1 MKVCLVNQK
10 YADSKPSY
18 IPLGLGYIASVLRDS
33 GRHQIKIIDA
43 LALNLSDEEVEKQL
57 KDFGAEIV
65 GVSAVT
71 ELLESALNI
80 CKIAKRNNLISVL
93 GGPHATLLPEETLA
107 FDEVDIICIG
117 GGDYTML
124 DLCDTLENKRDLESV
139 KGIIF
144 KKTDEKG
151 EINFIKTKQREQIE
165 NLDELPFPARDLFHW
180 ELYPSYSSI
189 VRKLPCMHIM
199 SSRGCPFHCTFCS
212 SQSLWKCSKSR
223 SPKNIVDEIEHLIKE
238 YKVKEI
244 YIMDDT
250 FNSNLKRCEEICEE
264 IIKRKI
270 KISLRVQ
277 ARVFPITLKLLKL
290 MKKAGVWIIYYG
302 VESGN
307 QEILNDIKK
316 GITIKQIKDAFRM
329 AKEVGIRTFGFFMI
343 GLPKDTKETIQ
354 DTLNL
359 VLELDPDIAN
369 FTILAPYPGT
379 EVYELAIRE
388 GSINRIKPKEIF
400 KIPRYTNKNISDEE
414 LQKEL
419 KRIYKKFYMRPSY
432 MIKRLFSIRTLT
444 ELKVNIISGLPFLN
458 GENPFIVAKKWIA
471 PK

>member
-1 MKVCLVNQK
+1 MRVCLVNQK
-10 YADSKPSY
+10 YADSKPAY
-18 IPLGLGYIASVLRDS
+18 IPLGLGYIAAVLRNS
-33 GRHQIKIIDA
+33 KRHQVKVIDA
-43 LALNLSDEEVEKQL
+43 LALNLSDEEIEKQL

-71 ELLESALNI
+71 ELLEEALNI
-80 CKIAKRNNLISVL
+80 CKLAKRNNMVSVL

-117 GGDYTML
+117 GGEYTLL
-124 DLCDTLENKRDLESV
+124 DLCDVFEKGGDIKNV
-139 KGIIF
+139 KGIMF
-144 KKTDEKG
+144 KKGK
-151 EINFIKTKQREQIE
+151 KQIITEPREQIK
-165 NLDELPFPARDLFHW
+165 NLDELPFPARDLFPW
-180 ELYPSYSSI
+180 KLYPSYSSI

-223 SPKNIVDEIEHLIKE
+223 SPKNIVDEIEHLIQE

-277 ARVFPITLKLLKL
+277 ARVAPITMKLLKL
-290 MKKAGVWIIYYG
+290 MKKAGVWVIYYG

-307 QEILNDIKK
+307 QEVLNNIRK
-316 GITIKQIKDAFRM
+316 GVTIKQIRDAFRM
-329 AKEVGIRTFGFFMI
+329 TKEVGIRTFGFFMI
-343 GLPKDTKETIQ
+343 GLPKDTKKTIQ

-359 VLELDPDIAN
+359 VLELNPDIAN

-388 GSINRIKPKEIF
+388 KSIKRIKPKEIF
-400 KIPRYTNKNISDEE
+400 KIPRYTNKNVSDDE
-414 LQKEL
+414 LKKEL
-419 KRIYKKFYMRPSY
+419 SRIYKKFYMRPRY
-432 MIKRLFSIRTLT
+432 MIKRLLSIRTLT